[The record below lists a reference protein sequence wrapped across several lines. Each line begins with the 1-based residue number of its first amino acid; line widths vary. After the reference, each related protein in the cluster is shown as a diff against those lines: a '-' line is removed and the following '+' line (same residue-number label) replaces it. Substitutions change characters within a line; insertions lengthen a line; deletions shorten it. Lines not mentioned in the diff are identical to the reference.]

1 MQKKWD
7 ENAINE
13 LSYKVIGAA
22 IEVHREL
29 GPGLLESIY
38 EVCLCREL
46 SLRNLKFKKQVEV
59 PIIYKGV
66 KLDTAYRLDLI
77 VEDILIV
84 ELKAIENLMPVHEVQ
99 LLTYLRLNKL
109 WLGLLI
115 NFNEPVLNKGV
126 RRVVNGKP
134 Q

>member
-7 ENAINE
+7 ENAING

-38 EVCLCREL
+38 EVCLCKEL
-46 SLRNLKFKKQVEV
+46 SLQNLKFKKQVEV

-66 KLDTAYRLDLI
+66 KLDTTYRLDLI

-109 WLGLLI
+109 WLGLFI